1 MRIQIRAIGNYKNTP
16 ETGLI
21 QDYLKRL
28 EAGRAIGISQ
38 VAIHEIKTTRAR
50 QGEDIK
56 ALEADKLM
64 TGVPAGA
71 CVVALDERGKNITSH
86 AFAELLNQSLQA
98 GHRDMVFMIGGA
110 DGLADTIRQ
119 NAQHVLSFGKMT
131 LPHLLARL
139 VLAEQLWRGVSILTN
154 HPYHRD

>member
-16 ETGLI
+16 ETALI

-28 EAGRAIGISQ
+28 EAGRAIGINQ
-38 VAIHEIKTTRAR
+38 VTIQEIKSIRAR

-56 ALEADKLM
+56 TLEADKLM
-64 TGVPAGA
+64 AGVPASA
-71 CVVALDERGKNITSH
+71 CVVALDERGKNITSR
-86 AFAELLNQSLQA
+86 AFAELLNQSLQN
-98 GHRDMVFMIGGA
+98 GHSDMVFMIGGA
-110 DGLADTIRQ
+110 DGLADNLRQ
-119 NAQHVLSFGKMT
+119 SAQHVLSLGKMT